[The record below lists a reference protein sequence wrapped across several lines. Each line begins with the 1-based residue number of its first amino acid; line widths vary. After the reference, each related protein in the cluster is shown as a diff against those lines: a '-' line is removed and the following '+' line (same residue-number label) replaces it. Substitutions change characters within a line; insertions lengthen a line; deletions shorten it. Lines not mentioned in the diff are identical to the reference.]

1 MTKQSLNLN
10 LVGGSCVVLLFLF
23 FSFVPFSPLEPLERA
38 LYDVETSLLISHHKD
53 PQRIVLIEIDDK
65 SIDRLGAWPWPRSF
79 IAGLVQILTEGGAK
93 LIGLHLPF
101 VEEERNGALEKV
113 RDFRQRM
120 RDSEV
125 GQGNKTMI
133 TSVQENLLR
142 LEEAIDHDK
151 QLVESVEGS
160 GRVILP
166 VLSQLPHG
174 QSKPSSVD
182 EGLLSESFLM
192 EKNVDPSL
200 KEELSVPSLY
210 PPYPSLARAS
220 LGLGHGGPVHE
231 AATGRAYPMF
241 VTYKGSLVPSF
252 ALRVAIAALDK
263 RPGQVLV
270 EGNSVR
276 LGDRSIPL
284 MNGKMLIKFDKGQRD
299 LPRYSFVDVARAK
312 SLPPVIKGRIGL
324 VGLTFG
330 GSGTVVTPFSRT
342 TSQVTFLGYVLD
354 SILNKRFFL
363 RPSFMPYVEGGAIL
377 LLGALAVVIFPGM
390 GQLTR
395 LGWMT
400 GMAVLCLLSGFL
412 VMVFSDVWVKT
423 ATIALSVAGI
433 YVVVTGIHV
442 SFTERATRES
452 MESNRLLGLSFQ
464 SQGLFDL
471 AFDKFRKLPLD
482 LETKDLIYNLGLEY
496 EQKRAGNKAL
506 AVYEYI
512 NKGGGFR
519 DLDERIVRLKE
530 SDKSSTLG
538 SHNQVRQPSFIEDLE
553 EEEITSV
560 GRYKI
565 LETLGRGSMGLVY
578 KALDPKINRLLAIK
592 TIRFSDEFDEDVI
605 QEIKDRFFREAEIAG
620 QLSHPSI
627 VTIYDL
633 GDDRD
638 LTYMAMEYLEGE
650 DLEKFIAR
658 NNLLPLQKV
667 LHVVAGVADA
677 LDFAHKADVI
687 HRDIKPANIMLLKSG
702 GIKVTDFG
710 IAKAIS
716 SSRTKTGVILGTPNY
731 MSPEQIMGQ
740 KIDSRSDIFS
750 LGVLFF
756 QLLTGQLPFQG
767 DNLSSLLYQITQVRH
782 PQLGHYN
789 AKIPRACEQIMDKAL
804 AKNPNERFQSAAEF
818 ARFLRMLASKIDE
831 MRRKKAG
838 QRRMAVGV

>member
-10 LVGGSCVVLLFLF
+10 LVGGSCVVLLFLVL
-23 FSFVPFSPLEPLERA
+23 SFIHYSPLEALEKTV
-38 LYDVETSLLISHHKD
+38 YGVETSLLLSD
-53 PQRIVLIEIDDK
+53 QRGPQRIVLIEIDDK
-65 SIDRLGAWPWPRSF
+65 SINSLGSWPWPRSF
-79 IAGLVQILTEGGAK
+79 IADLVRVLTEGGAT
-93 LIGLHLPF
+93 LIGLDLPF
-101 VEEERNGALEKV
+101 VEEERHRGLTEVQA
-113 RDFRQRM
+113 FRQKM
-120 RDSEV
+120 RDQAV
-125 GQGNKTMI
+125 GQGNET
-133 TSVQENLLR
+133 TTAWVQENLLG
-142 LEEAIDHDK
+142 LEENIDHDK
-151 QLVESVEGS
+151 KLVESIKRS

-166 VLSQLPHG
+166 VLCRVPWG
-174 QSKPSSVD
+174 QSKPTSVD
-182 EGLLSESFLM
+182 DALLSENFLP
-192 EKNVDPSL
+192 EKGVGPSL
-200 KEELSVPSLY
+200 KEKRSAPELY
-210 PPYPSLARAS
+210 PPFPSLARAA
-220 LGLGHGGPVHE
+220 LGLGHGDSAYGDR
-231 AATGRAYPMF
+231 TGRSYPVF
-241 VTYKGSLVPSF
+241 VSYKGSLLPSF
-252 ALRVAIAALDK
+252 PLRMAIAAMDE
-263 RPGQVLV
+263 RPREVLV
-270 EGNSVR
+270 EGNRVR
-276 LGDRSIPL
+276 LGDHSIPL
-284 MNGKMLIKFDKGQRD
+284 MNGEMLIKFDKGQRD
-299 LPRYSFVDVARAK
+299 LPRYSFVDVVRAK
-312 SLPPVIKGRIGL
+312 NLPPAVKGRIGL
-324 VGLTFG
+324 VGLSFE
-330 GSGTVVTPFSRT
+330 GSGTVVTPLSRK
-342 TSQVTFLGYVLD
+342 TSQIAFVAYVLD
-354 SILNKRFFL
+354 SILNERFFL
-363 RPSFMPYVEGGAIL
+363 RPSFMPYVEGGIIL
-377 LLGALAVVIFPGM
+377 LLGVFAIVVFPGM
-390 GQLTR
+390 GQFTR
-395 LGWMT
+395 LICMT
-400 GMAVLCLLSGFL
+400 GMAVLCLVSGFV
-412 VMVFSDVWVKT
+412 VMVFLDLWVKT

-433 YVVVTGIHV
+433 YLVVTGIHV
-442 SFTERATRES
+442 SVTERATRES

-464 SQGLFDL
+464 SQGLLDL

-496 EQKRAGNKAL
+496 EQKRLVNKAL

-538 SHNQVRQPSFIEDLE
+538 SHNQVRKASFIEDLE
-553 EEEITSV
+553 EEEITNV

-605 QEIKDRFFREAEIAG
+605 QEIKGRFFREAEIAG
-620 QLSHPSI
+620 QMSHPSI

-650 DLEKFIAR
+650 DLENFVTK

-687 HRDIKPANIMLLKSG
+687 HRDIKPANVMLLKSG

-710 IAKAIS
+710 ITKAIS

-740 KIDSRSDIFS
+740 KIDPRSDIFS

-782 PQLGHYN
+782 PPLGNYN
-789 AKIPRACEQIMDKAL
+789 SKIPRACEQIMDKAL
-804 AKNPNERFQSAAEF
+804 AKNPKERFQSAAEF

-831 MRRKKAG
+831 IRRKKEG
-838 QRRMAVGV
+838 QRRMAVGG